1 MSWWFV
7 SFSFSYWLSLMLFV
21 LFLCFI
27 EYIICYYLFGGFI
40 VELLLENEDLVDFML
55 CVMGYIGLA

>member
-21 LFLCFI
+21 LFSCFV
-27 EYIICYYLFGGFI
+27 EYIICCYLFGGCI
-40 VELLLENEDLVDFML
+40 VELLLDSEDLVGFIL
-55 CVMGYIGLA
+55 CAMGYIVLA